1 MGKDKLKLEGINIDI
16 IKSLG
21 LNKKSLKKIKDLEVL
36 CNEHDDIKMKLN
48 WGFIK
53 VRSKEEVNDFLCFKD
68 NILVGY
74 LGLHIYD
81 SVAEITGMV
90 HPKYRRKGIFT
101 KLMSI
106 ATDNLIKRGIYKV
119 LLISEDATLASKKYV
134 ETINAKLVTTE
145 YRMILKKYN
154 FKNTKTDLVVRKA
167 KAIDAVKRA
176 RILSICFDMPIKDK
190 ENYIKELH
198 DKYKEFYVAEL
209 NNTVIGNLNVSSAD
223 NIVIYGVGILP
234 EYRNQGYG
242 KEFIKRVI
250 DKIFDNDKDIILE
263 VNSKNNTAIKVYE
276 KCGFNKTNSYNYYEV
291 LLTKER
297 E

>member
-21 LNKKSLKKIKDLEVL
+21 LNEKNLKKIKDLEVL

-48 WGFIK
+48 WGFLK
-53 VRSKEEVNDFLCFKD
+53 VRPKNKVNDFLCFKD
-68 NILVGY
+68 NNLVGY
-74 LGLHIYD
+74 LGTHIYD
-81 SVAEITGMV
+81 SVAETTGMV
-90 HPKYRRKGIFT
+90 HPEYRRKGIFT

-106 ATDNLIKRGIYKV
+106 ATDILIKKGIYKV

-134 ETINAKLVTTE
+134 KNINAKLVSTE

-154 FKNTKTDLVVRKA
+154 FKKTKTDLVVRKA
-167 KAIDAVKRA
+167 KAIDAAKRA

-198 DKYKEFYVAEL
+198 DKNKEFYVAEL
-209 NNTVIGNLNVSSAD
+209 NNTVIGNLNVSFAD
-223 NIVIYGVGILP
+223 NVVIYGVGILP
-234 EYRNQGYG
+234 EYRNKGYG

-250 DKIFDNDKDIILE
+250 DNFDNDKDIILE
-263 VNSKNNTAIKVYE
+263 VNSKNNAAIKVYE
-276 KCGFNKTNSYNYYEV
+276 KCGFNKTNTYNYYEV

-297 E
+297 D